1 MKILFYY
8 WMQYNDVNSRGGG
21 VQVYLRNVIN
31 GLRKRDDIEIYTL
44 SSGTAYDLSGKC
56 RIEKLSSDGKIK
68 RYQIV
73 NSPMLAPSKASFY
86 NQDTYIHD
94 DNLKKILMNF
104 INELGGVDVIHFQ
117 SLEGLTLKCLELKK
131 ELPCTKFILSLHN
144 YQVFCPQVNL
154 WKNDSVSCDD
164 FHEGKDCLTCLGN
177 YPQTDS
183 LKKYY
188 LFDFYLRKIGLARYS
203 RPLMNRMKS
212 VYGKISNGE
221 ATTNKQKTG
230 ASFMNAEKFRDFR
243 LKNIESINLYIDK
256 VLCVS
261 NRVRNIAIHMG
272 ICPKIAVTNY
282 IGSKFAETQKTY
294 SQYPYNK
301 DDILKIAYMGYMRRD
316 KGFYFLLDTMEKMPA
331 EIAKKIAVVIAARYD
346 DMDAVKRLEKLN
358 DKFADVAL
366 YNGYTHKEI
375 PQITHGVHLGV
386 VPVLWED
393 NLPQVAIEFKAMGI
407 PVLASNKGG
416 ASELSASTYFSF
428 QSGNYKDFIEHVR
441 TIIDNPDIIND
452 YWDKQML
459 LKTMDQHIQELFSIY
474 LK

>member
-1 MKILFYY
+1 
-8 WMQYNDVNSRGGG
+8 MQYNDVNSRGGG

-131 ELPCTKFILSLHN
+131 ELPYTKFILSLHN

-183 LKKYY
+183 FKKYY

-221 ATTNKQKTG
+221 AATNKQKTG
-230 ASFMNAEKFRDFR
+230 ASFINAEKFRDFR
-243 LKNIESINLYIDK
+243 LKNIELINLYIDK

-282 IGSKFAETQKTY
+282 IGSKFAEAQKNY
-294 SQYPYNK
+294 SQFPYK
-301 DDILKIAYMGYMRRD
+301 GDILKIAYMGYMRRD
-316 KGFYFLLDTMEKMPA
+316 KGFYFFLDTLEKIPV
-331 EIAKKIAVVIAARYD
+331 EISKKISIVIAARYD
-346 DMDAVKRLEKLN
+346 DVSAVKRLEQLRN
-358 DKFADVAL
+358 KFAEVTL

-375 PQITHGVHLGV
+375 PQIIYGVHLGI

-407 PVLASNKGG
+407 PVLASDKGG
-416 ASELSASTYFSF
+416 ASELSSSKYFVF
-428 QSGNYKDFIEHVR
+428 QSGNSKDFIEHIC
-441 TIIDNPDIIND
+441 TIMNDPGVIKD
-452 YWDKQML
+452 YWDKQMNL
-459 LKTMDQHIQELFSIY
+459 RTMNKHVQELLACY
-474 LK
+474 LR